1 MESNNA
7 RGKRFYITITA
18 LVLVALFGGWFVH
31 VLFNPNAGWRDVEFE
46 TTVNRFSSNIM
57 QARVEWMRRGQPT
70 DVFLSLAE
78 LNPEAEKQI
87 VAKGRL
93 RVLMSREG
101 WPKARATGAAG
112 CLELWALLGN
122 PRQLRRDITVT
133 YESSRLHP
141 RCRFFYAEKEA
152 FQFYPDSGQVEKMY

>member
-70 DVFLSLAE
+70 DVFLSLAK
-78 LNPEAEKQI
+78 LNPEGEAK
-87 VAKGRL
+87 VAAKGRL

-112 CLELWALLGN
+112 CIELWALLGS
-122 PRQLRRDITVT
+122 PRQLQREITVS
-133 YESSRLHP
+133 YEGSGLRP
-141 RCRFFYAEKEA
+141 RCRFFYAGKEA
-152 FQFYPDSGQVEKMY
+152 FQLYPDSGQVEKMY